1 MACGQL
7 KEFTFDSCSGNIG
20 GIKRV
25 WLAEYDPTYVI
36 SSTTVDDIEQIVK
49 VTNSGGTDIE
59 WVEFQLKKNSANAE
73 SAYQV
78 GDGGSVFCQTTLA
91 MTFNKQD
98 AGKRMAIQSLAL
110 NELYAIYED
119 ANGNRWFL
127 GKDNPVTLSEG
138 GGSTGQQK
146 TDLNSYNVSLV
157 DDSMELPLA
166 VQQNYPVSGG
176 NVPA

>member
-7 KEFTFDSCSGNIG
+7 KDFTLDSCSGNIG

-25 WLAEYDPTYVI
+25 WLAEYDNGNVI
-36 SSTTVDDIEQIVK
+36 STGETDDVK
-49 VTNSGGTDIE
+49 SVTAVTLASGIT
-59 WVEFQLKKNSANAE
+59 WHEFPLKKNSANAE

-78 GDGGSVFCQTTLA
+78 GDGGSVFCQTTLT
-91 MTFNKQD
+91 MNFNKQD
-98 AGKRMAIQSLAL
+98 AAKRMAIQSLAL
-110 NELYAIYED
+110 NELIAIYED

-127 GKDNPVTLSEG
+127 GYDNPVTMSEG

-157 DDSMELPLA
+157 DDSMELPL
-166 VQQNYPVSGG
+166 PVSGSI
-176 NVPA
+176 PA